1 MRGSDHGRVT
11 ALFASCHNVCS
22 FRRELPLSSSRAPDL
37 NISSGRSISAE
48 LECPLRGP
56 RPPSWNL
63 AAAYLDVTRPRLQ
76 PDSFIS
82 RFGAEEHAK
91 REPSQRSL
99 CSIATM
105 KTARPVSSCA
115 PISSG
120 YPFNGAPTPAR
131 PFAKTASM
139 GLQGTSVQPARS
151 APGPHSR
158 DAGA

>member
-22 FRRELPLSSSRAPDL
+22 FRQELPLSSSRAPDL
-37 NISSGRSISAE
+37 NISSGRSLSAE

-56 RPPSWNL
+56 SRNL

-76 PDSFIS
+76 PASFIS

-91 REPSQRSL
+91 REPSQRSP

-131 PFAKTASM
+131 PFAKPASM